1 VVGNESVEMSKSN
14 REVVVGML
22 SKASLGD
29 LAQEVQDLQGGPLD
43 EEHLLGSCQKACDLG
58 ICHLH

>member
-1 VVGNESVEMSKSN
+1 MVGNESVEMSKSN

-29 LAQEVQDLQGGPLD
+29 LAQEVQYLKVGPLD
-43 EEHLLGSCQKACDLG
+43 EEERLGSCQKACDLG
-58 ICHLH
+58 SSHLH

>member
-1 VVGNESVEMSKSN
+1 MSKSN

-29 LAQEVQDLQGGPLD
+29 LAQEVQYLKFGPLD
-43 EEHLLGSCQKACDLG
+43 EEQRLGKFQKACDLG
-58 ICHLH
+58 SSHLH